1 MSFYSYK
8 NSGSTHCPCNLSGN
22 EVFSGLNEKICIQV
36 QRVYDSCLMQ
46 EQLKEQKVTL
56 LSYGLVPCC
65 NGSCGEQQE
74 NANTQPTMPI
84 TFESCRSTST
94 EGVIRNLSV
103 ERLCDRPCFGR
114 VRCQIDVPIDI
125 LFTDAACREYIGRG
139 MVTVDRD
146 VLLSIPDESIVPYN
160 IESMVSA
167 ICVSGTYLRNN
178 VFELEICVTV
188 VLKVLAKVE
197 VLVPSYGY
205 CEVPPCE
212 EFADSVCD
220 EFFGL
225 YMLAFLLGRWIGT
238 LLMVKFRPQDMLLV
252 YALLNVV
259 LCGVIALCGGTV
271 GLYAM
276 LAVSFFMSIMYPTQF
291 SLALKDLGD
300 NTKSGAAFLVMA
312 IVGNAC
318 LPQLTA
324 YVMHHFEA
332 IYYTAYL
339 IPLVCFLFCAYYG
352 WKGYKVVD

>member
-220 EFFGL
+220 ESPPS
-225 YMLAFLLGRWIGT
+225 M
-238 LLMVKFRPQDMLLV
+238 
-252 YALLNVV
+252 
-259 LCGVIALCGGTV
+259 
-271 GLYAM
+271 
-276 LAVSFFMSIMYPTQF
+276 
-291 SLALKDLGD
+291 
-300 NTKSGAAFLVMA
+300 
-312 IVGNAC
+312 
-318 LPQLTA
+318 
-324 YVMHHFEA
+324 
-332 IYYTAYL
+332 
-339 IPLVCFLFCAYYG
+339 IPLYFAYRRGVKRRESAAAGFSFRKQRRVLLYSMREKTDLRSLLRSRG
-352 WKGYKVVD
+352 SEEVS